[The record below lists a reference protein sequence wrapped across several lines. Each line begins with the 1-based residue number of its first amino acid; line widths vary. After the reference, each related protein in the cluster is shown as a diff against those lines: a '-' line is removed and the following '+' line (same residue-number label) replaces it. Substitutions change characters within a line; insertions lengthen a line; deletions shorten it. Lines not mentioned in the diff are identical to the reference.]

1 MRIVPCSQK
10 YGYMARA
17 RSIIIINKTY
27 QDLAEQFYKYLLRLG
42 YNPKSSRS
50 RYNYLCEFLSWLEQ
64 KGELEITK
72 ITANQINQFY
82 SYISERPSKKDGG
95 ILSQKTTHSHM
106 RNVKDLFMMLQN
118 EGQIKSNPCSTLK
131 FPYPREKA
139 ERTVLTQVEIT
150 ALYKASETAQERA
163 ILSLAYGCGM
173 RAGELTKCNIEDVRL
188 KEKILIVPDGKGSKR
203 RVVPIS
209 SGVVKDLSDYYYN
222 ERETLTKGRDYERA
236 YSVGADVRG
245 TSGGVNRKAGGNA
258 EAFMLNSRGGR
269 MNKWTY
275 NKYLK
280 RIINRTENQV
290 IKDKEITIHNLRHS
304 IATHLLE
311 QGIPV
316 EQVRLFLGHSQLETT
331 QIYTH
336 ISRRQLKE
344 LVQ

>member
-1 MRIVPCSQK
+1 
-10 YGYMARA
+10 MARA
-17 RSIIIINKTY
+17 RSIIIVNTSY
-27 QDLAEQFYKYLLRLG
+27 QDLAEKFYKYLLRLG

-50 RYNYLCEFLSWLEQ
+50 RYNYLCEFLHWLEQ

-72 ITANQINQFY
+72 ITTYQINQHY
-82 SYISERPSKKDGG
+82 QYISERPSKKDGG

-106 RNVKDLFMMLQN
+106 RNVRDLFEMLLN
-118 EGQIKSNPCSTLK
+118 EGQIKSNPTSTLN
-131 FPYPREKA
+131 FPYPRHRA
-139 ERTVLTQVEIT
+139 ERTVLNQEEIQ
-150 ALYKASETAQERA
+150 ALYRASETAQERA

-222 ERETLTKGRDYERA
+222 EREALTKGRDYKPKE
-236 YSVGADVRG
+236 
-245 TSGGVNRKAGGNA
+245 T
-258 EAFMLNSRGGR
+258 AFMLNSRGGR

-280 RIINRTENQV
+280 RIIERTENQA
-290 IKDKEITIHNLRHS
+290 IKDKQITIHNLRHS
-304 IATHLLE
+304 IATHLIE

-316 EQVRLFLGHSQLETT
+316 EQVRQFLGHSQLETT

-336 ISRRQLKE
+336 ISKQQIKNLMR
-344 LVQ
+344 